1 MPRVQDTDEVRIL
14 RYFEEGALEKA
25 ELLFHIIAEKMRKR
39 MPPGRPAPKKKDTR
53 PLRNAEQRE
62 EAGGLYKDKA
72 L

>member
-39 MPPGRPAPKKKDTR
+39 MPPGRSSPKKKDMR
-53 PLRNAEQRE
+53 PLRNAKSEE
-62 EAGGLYKDKA
+62 EAGA
-72 L
+72 P

>member
-39 MPPGRPAPKKKDTR
+39 MPPGRPTPKKKDARPKTR
-53 PLRNAEQRE
+53 SDE
-62 EAGGLYKDKA
+62 EAGTP
-72 L
+72 